1 MGRKAKQKA
10 REHKTGPIR
19 ILPRSAGSL
28 GDAFKRR
35 VLLAELEG
43 FLAKLGRLEKEYT
56 FCPGRRFRFDYA
68 LPEKMI
74 AVEVD
79 GGIWKLG
86 RHNRPQTFQRD
97 LEKFNRASAMGWRIF
112 RYTYEMLARRDYEI
126 DIRELLY
133 ALDA

>member
-1 MGRKAKQKA
+1 MVPQKRKASCDS
-10 REHKTGPIR
+10 IR
-19 ILPRSAGSL
+19 ILPHSSGSL
-28 GDAFKRR
+28 GDSFKRKS
-35 VLLAELEG
+35 LLLGLEQ
-43 FLAKLGRLEKEYT
+43 FLSSLGRVEREYV